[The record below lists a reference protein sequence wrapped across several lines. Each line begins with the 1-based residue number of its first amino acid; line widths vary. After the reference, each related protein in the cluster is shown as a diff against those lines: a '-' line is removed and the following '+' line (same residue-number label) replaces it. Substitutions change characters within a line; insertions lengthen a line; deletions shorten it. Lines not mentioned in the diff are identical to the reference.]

1 MPARLCRW
9 PDSPPAD
16 GNCGYVRRNRRPV
29 HALQGSRQP
38 GARWNPGRCHPGQA
52 HRAGE
57 WTGYSSK
64 TKIAISNGNKVLQ
77 RDLTGHKR
85 NRNNWHNLAIE
96 IKPKKITWVID
107 RKVVGQSGGKPTQ
120 GTKWVPRIEMIGAQ
134 GKAMTRTK
142 GGIDWVRYFTL
153 DRRRAV
159 TLPAGPVL
167 K

>member
-1 MPARLCRW
+1 MPAGT
-9 PDSPPAD
+9 PDGVTPD
-16 GNCGYVRRNRRPV
+16 KHIV
-29 HALQGSRQP
+29 L
-38 GARWNPGRCHPGQA
+38 
-52 HRAGE
+52 GE